1 MDIAK
6 QCQTMNQASISRS
19 VTGKNGRKLEP
30 TREGASPHTVS
41 SSSFGGSMESMVTKT
56 QLELEWMEGVIRI
69 DEMLN
74 MDYICS
80 NH

>member
-1 MDIAK
+1 
-6 QCQTMNQASISRS
+6 MNQVSISRS

-30 TREGASPHTVS
+30 TRVS